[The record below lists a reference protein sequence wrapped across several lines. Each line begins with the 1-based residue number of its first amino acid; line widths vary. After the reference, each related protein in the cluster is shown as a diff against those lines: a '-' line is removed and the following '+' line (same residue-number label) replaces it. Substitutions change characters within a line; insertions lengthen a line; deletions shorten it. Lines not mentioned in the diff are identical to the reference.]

1 MKAAVKSLLKAV
13 RLYHPL
19 QSTYRR
25 MLFGAALVGWRIRYR
40 KYQGKGY
47 RCNFCGARYER
58 FVPEWP
64 GREIAPVLNEYGV
77 IAGYGEN
84 VFCPRC
90 GSKNR
95 ERLVK
100 AVMEPLLGGESG
112 GVWRGN
118 KKILH
123 FSPEPHLYRWL
134 AAHAE
139 VTTVDLEPGFYR
151 SIDKGVRYADATAL
165 DFGDNG
171 FDLVVANHVL
181 EHVGDDRAAMAE
193 MFRVLK
199 PLGIAILQ
207 VPYSPTLLCSLEDAS
222 VTDPHERARRFG
234 QQDHVRIYA
243 LSDYLNRLEAA
254 GFRVQLVSPDELAP
268 FRQFAIQPGE
278 SVVIGWKD
286 GLGQLKRP

>member
-1 MKAAVKSLLKAV
+1 MKSQVKSVLKAV

-19 QSTYRR
+19 QSAYRR
-25 MLFGAALVGWRIRYR
+25 VLFGARCIGWRLSYA
-40 KYQGKGY
+40 KYKGKGY
-47 RCNFCGARYER
+47 RCNFCGSEYER

-64 GREIAPVLNEYGV
+64 GREIGPVLKEHGV

-100 AVMEPLLGGESG
+100 AVMETLVDS
-112 GVWRGN
+112 N
-118 KKILH
+118 KQILH

-134 AAHAE
+134 AAHGA
-139 VTTVDLEPGFYR
+139 VTTVDLEPGYYL
-151 SIDKGVRYADATAL
+151 SIDKGVRYADATAV
-165 DFGDNG
+165 DFGDNS

-181 EHVGDDRAAMAE
+181 EHIGDDRAAMAE

-199 PLGIAILQ
+199 PPGPAILQ

-234 QQDHVRIYA
+234 QRDHVRIYA
-243 LSDYLNRLEAA
+243 LSDYVGRLEAA
-254 GFRVQLVSPDELAP
+254 GFRVQLVSPDGLAP
-268 FRQFAIQPGE
+268 FLEFAIQPGE
-278 SVVIGWKD
+278 SVVLGWKD
-286 GLGQLKRP
+286 K